1 MTAPARSPSGN
12 AARRRLPILAALG
25 IGAALGF
32 AVGNHT
38 AAGSAPDPSDTW
50 ARIQDDIAMRHPEP
64 PTRKAL
70 IYASIHGMIG
80 ALDRWTRFYA
90 PDEVVEAT
98 VEPADVGL
106 GATVV
111 PDACGLRV
119 TQVENPAAAAGLK
132 VDDCIRKVDG
142 VSIVDTPPESRTA
155 RLLGAS
161 RTACLLELSRPG
173 AAKSML
179 VAVQRGW
186 RAGAPLESSQLG
198 AGPEQVTVLRL
209 SSFPTG
215 VTALWSPAAQQTAA
229 RSRRV
234 IVDLRGNM
242 GGDLNEAVRLVE
254 RFATE
259 GVIVRTDVRGEG
271 PRTYNATN
279 SGDEVTVP
287 LIVLVDERTASAA
300 EIAAA
305 ALQALAQARVVGR
318 PAVGKRSIQTTL
330 RYEDGSAMQLTIGHF
345 TVAGDPHIDQTI
357 AAGADEGVWWEAAGA
372 AIEAR

>member
-1 MTAPARSPSGN
+1 MTAPAGSRSGN

-32 AVGNHT
+32 AAGNQT
-38 AAGSAPDPSDTW
+38 AVGSAPDPSDTW
-50 ARIQDDIAMRHPEP
+50 ARVQDDIAMRHPEP

-90 PDEVVEAT
+90 PDEVVQAT
-98 VEPADVGL
+98 VEPADVGI
-106 GATVV
+106 GATVI
-111 PDACGLRV
+111 PDECGLRV

-142 VSIVDTPPESRTA
+142 VSIFDTPLESRTA

-161 RTACLLELSRPG
+161 RTACLLELSRSG
-173 AAKSML
+173 SAKPML

-186 RAGAPLESSQLG
+186 RAGAPLESSQRG
-198 AGPEQVTVLRL
+198 VGPDQITVLRL
-209 SSFPTG
+209 SAFPTG
-215 VTALWSPAAQQTAA
+215 VTALWSPAAQQEAA

-234 IVDLRGNM
+234 MVDLRGNM

-271 PRTYNATN
+271 LRTYTATN
-279 SGDEVTVP
+279 SGDEVTAP
-287 LIVLVDERTASAA
+287 LTVLVDERTASAA

-318 PAVGKRSIQTTL
+318 PTVGKRSIQSTL
-330 RYEDGSAMQLTIGHF
+330 RYEDGSAIQLTIGHF
-345 TVAGDPHIDQTI
+345 EVAGDLHIDQTI
-357 AAGADEGVWWEAAGA
+357 AEGADEGVWWEAAGA

>member
-38 AAGSAPDPSDTW
+38 ATGSAPDPSDTW

-357 AAGADEGVWWEAAGA
+357 AAGADEGVWWQAAGA